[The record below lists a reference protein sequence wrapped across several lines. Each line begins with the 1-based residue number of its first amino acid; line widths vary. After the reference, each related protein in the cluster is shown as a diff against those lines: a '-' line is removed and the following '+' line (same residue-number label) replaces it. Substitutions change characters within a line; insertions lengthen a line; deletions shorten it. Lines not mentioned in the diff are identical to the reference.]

1 MSYPIAGNQYFT
13 GPVNEPSTVS
23 DLSADRISVSNLT
36 VSTQVTDE
44 LTVDNLVVSGTS
56 SLQGAVTMSD
66 DLVVSGTSSLQGAVT
81 ITVLGDYP
89 DDTIAAAAGVPLNGL
104 YRLGNAVQQRLV

>member
-56 SLQGAVTMSD
+56 SLQGAVT
-66 DLVVSGTSSLQGAVT
+66 